1 MVSPVTVYLLKR
13 LAMTLIAVVLVMTF
27 LAILVHLIPGD
38 PVRTILGPRA
48 NPELVA
54 QVRHQMELDRPVPR
68 QVFDF
73 VVNAFQGDLGTDFLS
88 QLSVS
93 TLVLKALPHTLILAV
108 VSLLLAVVV
117 GVPLG
122 VYSATH
128 PNSFSDRLAAL
139 VAVSLI
145 TIPPYVG
152 GLLLLLL
159 FSVKLQWLP
168 AIGAGNESHP
178 VDYARHLI
186 LPAVAL
192 AVTWI
197 GYIARLVRASML
209 EVLGSNYI
217 RTAEALG
224 LRRRLINYR
233 YALRNAIIPTIAV
246 LGVGLGNLIGGAIFV
261 EVIFARTGLG
271 TLTYDSIQ
279 SRNYPIV
286 RGAVL
291 VVAVLFVLAN
301 LVADLSY
308 RLLDPRIRDE
318 AAR

>member
-1 MVSPVTVYLLKR
+1 VTVYLLKR
-13 LAMTLIAVVLVMTF
+13 LAMTLVAVVLVMAF
-27 LAILVHLIPGD
+27 LAVLVHLIPGD

-54 QVRHQMELDRPVPR
+54 QVRHQMELDRSVPR

-73 VVNAFQGDLGTDFLS
+73 VVNAFQGDLGTDFVS

-93 TLVLKALPHTLILAV
+93 TLVLKALPHTLVLAV
-108 VSLLLAVVV
+108 SSLLLAVVV

-128 PNSFSDRLAAL
+128 PNTLSDRLAAL

-168 AIGAGNESHP
+168 AIGAGNGSDP
-178 VDYARHLI
+178 VDYGRHLI

-261 EVIFARTGLG
+261 EVIFARPGLG
-271 TLTYDSIQ
+271 TLIFNAIEV
-279 SRNYPIV
+279 RNYPIV
-286 RGAVL
+286 RGGVL
-291 VVAVLFVLAN
+291 VIALLFMLAN
-301 LVADLSY
+301 LAADLSY
-308 RLLDPRIRDE
+308 RLFDPRIRLQGGSG
-318 AAR
+318 A

>member
-271 TLTYDSIQ
+271 TLIYDSIQ

-286 RGAVL
+286 RGGVL

-301 LVADLSY
+301 LLADLSY
-308 RLLDPRIRDE
+308 RFLDPRIRDE

>member
-1 MVSPVTVYLLKR
+1 
-13 LAMTLIAVVLVMTF
+13 MTLVAVVLVMTF
-27 LAILVHLIPGD
+27 LAVLVHLIPGD

-93 TLVLKALPHTLILAV
+93 TLVMKALPHTLILAV

-128 PNSFSDRLAAL
+128 PNSLSDRLAAL

-168 AIGAGNESHP
+168 AIGAGNESNP
-178 VDYARHLI
+178 VDYARHLV

-233 YALRNAIIPTIAV
+233 YALRNAIIPTVAV

-261 EVIFARTGLG
+261 EVIFARPGLG
-271 TLTYDSIQ
+271 TLIFNAIEV
-279 SRNYPIV
+279 RNYPIV
-286 RGAVL
+286 RGGVL
-291 VVAVLFVLAN
+291 VIALLFMLAN
-301 LVADLSY
+301 LAADLSY
-308 RLLDPRIRDE
+308 RLFDPRIRLQGGSG
-318 AAR
+318 A